1 MKTYNIKLF
10 RKLLEYEMSQLD
22 DHSYVRNVCLN
33 SINENLNNDESVNLD
48 DLLNAFNAY
57 RQNYSLDS
65 STCFDG
71 PLVGALKLYD
81 DFANHQ
87 KQMIKEEMA
96 DDPNYNVIKM
106 DKGGDKNG

>member
-22 DHSYVRNVCLN
+22 DHSYIRNVCFN
-33 SINENLNNDESVNLD
+33 SINKNLNNDDSVNLD
-48 DLLNAFNAY
+48 DILNAFNSY
-57 RQNYSLDS
+57 RKNYNPEN

-81 DFANHQ
+81 DFANQQ

-106 DKGGDKNG
+106 DKGGKNG